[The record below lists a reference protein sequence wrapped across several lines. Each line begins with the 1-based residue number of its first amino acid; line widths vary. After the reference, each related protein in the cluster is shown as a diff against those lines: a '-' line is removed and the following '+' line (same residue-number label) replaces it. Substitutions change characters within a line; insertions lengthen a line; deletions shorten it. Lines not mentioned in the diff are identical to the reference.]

1 MPNKKPTTAVVPS
14 KPAPAPAP
22 KQVQTQFINILKS
35 DHNYDIV
42 AEIIKHMAEIK
53 RAKKIKPLEK
63 HRLLKDY
70 HITLLSYC
78 LPRIKIQENV
88 GDDTGK
94 VVFNINIGGDDNTG
108 GTLKKAGSKGT
119 KRKKATGANITV
131 STTKG
136 ADGSY
141 SVDD

>member
-1 MPNKKPTTAVVPS
+1 
-14 KPAPAPAP
+14 
-22 KQVQTQFINILKS
+22 
-35 DHNYDIV
+35 
-42 AEIIKHMAEIK
+42 
-53 RAKKIKPLEK
+53 
-63 HRLLKDY
+63 
-70 HITLLSYC
+70 